1 MSDVPMSDVRGPVSD
16 PRKRAEKLREDITQ
30 DLHALRVVVSR
41 GNPAAIAREAA
52 PSVPAWVAGAV
63 AGIAAGVWA
72 VSRRRA
78 QTGTA
83 RYSSKATEQVIIGR
97 GGG

>member
-1 MSDVPMSDVRGPVSD
+1 MPAGRGQGSD

-30 DLHALRVVVSR
+30 DLRALRAVVSR

-52 PSVPAWVAGAV
+52 PSVPVWVAGAV

-72 VSRRRA
+72 VSRRRT
-78 QTGTA
+78 QTRTTNS
-83 RYSSKATEQVIIGR
+83 SSKGTEQVIIGR

>member
-1 MSDVPMSDVRGPVSD
+1 MSD
-16 PRKRAEKLREDITQ
+16 PRKRAEQLREDIAQ
-30 DLHALRVVVSR
+30 DLRALKVVVSR

-63 AGIAAGVWA
+63 AGIMAGAWA
-72 VSRRRA
+72 VNRRR
-78 QTGTA
+78 QTSPT
-83 RYSSKATEQVIIGR
+83 RLSSKGTEQVIIGR

>member
-1 MSDVPMSDVRGPVSD
+1 MSEVRGPRTD
-16 PRKRAEKLREDITQ
+16 PRKRAEQLRADISR

-52 PSVPAWVAGAV
+52 PSVPAWVVGAV

-78 QTGTA
+78 QTGTD